1 MIILSKYMTSVMTVQ
16 GRAGTLSGPHARDR
30 RLADV
35 TVRTATASC
44 TPAVLAMMARCSRS
58 TLFHRFHGFT
68 DGVAYTRAL
77 LRAQPTDQ
85 TLVAWYRSACVGLAT
100 LGLDAMGNAD
110 LGVLV
115 EDAWQRRGVGT
126 RMVVSLLEGARAKG
140 LTTLHADVLSDDKFI
155 LRGLRRIGP
164 LTGSAELGTISV
176 DIDLGDAHR
185 RRAT

>member
-1 MIILSKYMTSVMTVQ
+1 MTSVMTVQ
-16 GRAGTLSGPHARDR
+16 GRADTPSGPEARDH

-35 TVRTATASC
+35 TVHPATASC

-68 DGVAYTRAL
+68 DGVAYTRTL
-77 LRAQPTDQ
+77 LRAHPRDE
-85 TLVAWYRSACVGLAT
+85 TLIAWYRSACVGLAT
-100 LGLDAMGNAD
+100 LGLDTTGSAD

-126 RMVVSLLEGARAKG
+126 RMVALLLERARAKG

-164 LTGSAELGTISV
+164 LTGSVELGTISV
-176 DIDLGDAHR
+176 DIDLAGTHR